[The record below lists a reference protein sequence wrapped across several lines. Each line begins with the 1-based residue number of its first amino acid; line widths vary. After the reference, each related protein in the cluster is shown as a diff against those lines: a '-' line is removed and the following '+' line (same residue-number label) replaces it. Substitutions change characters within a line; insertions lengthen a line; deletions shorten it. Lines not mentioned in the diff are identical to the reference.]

1 MKKERKPLT
10 TREKVL
16 IGVGVVGACVAGY
29 LGYKYWEN
37 LKDLKA
43 LKATNDDLIKDL
55 MARDTEAEI
64 AKKIALEAMDA
75 ANNQEVINDITKEAL
90 EETMKE
96 LNFLKFLIIEGN
108 IVPHSKQNAT
118 NKLSR
123 HYTKLERL
131 LKHAEEFNED
141 ADTIKAIALEREEIA
156 IMVKNL
162 ELTEALEVALNNDE
176 CIYAK

>member
-10 TREKVL
+10 KREKVL
-16 IGVGVVGACVAGY
+16 VGVGVVATCAAGY
-29 LGYKYWEN
+29 LGYKYVNN
-37 LKDLKA
+37 LKVIKDQKNA
-43 LKATNDDLIKDL
+43 IDDLIKDL
-55 MARDTEAEI
+55 MSKDTEAET

-90 EETMKE
+90 EETTKE
-96 LNFLKFLIIEGN
+96 LNFLKFLIIEGD
-108 IVPHSKQNAT
+108 IVPHAKQNAT

-131 LKHAEEFNED
+131 LKHIEERGED
-141 ADTIKAIALEREEIA
+141 MDTIKAVALEREEIA

-162 ELTEALEVALNNDE
+162 ELTETLDAALKNDE
-176 CIYAK
+176 CVYAK

>member
-10 TREKVL
+10 KREKVL
-16 IGVGVVGACVAGY
+16 IGVSVVATCAAGY
-29 LGYKYWEN
+29 LGYKYWTS
-37 LKDLKA
+37 LKDLMSK
-43 LKATNDDLIKDL
+43 
-55 MARDTEAEI
+55 DTEAEI

-90 EETMKE
+90 EETTKE
-96 LNFLKFLIIEGN
+96 LNFLKFLIIEGD
-108 IVPHSKQNAT
+108 IVPNSKQNAT

-131 LKHAEEFNED
+131 LKHIEERGED
-141 ADTIKAIALEREEIA
+141 IDTIKAIALEREEIA

>member
-55 MARDTEAEI
+55 MSKDTEAET

-75 ANNQEVINDITKEAL
+75 ANNQEVINDITREAL
-90 EETMKE
+90 EETKKE

-108 IVPHSKQNAT
+108 VVPHSKQNAT